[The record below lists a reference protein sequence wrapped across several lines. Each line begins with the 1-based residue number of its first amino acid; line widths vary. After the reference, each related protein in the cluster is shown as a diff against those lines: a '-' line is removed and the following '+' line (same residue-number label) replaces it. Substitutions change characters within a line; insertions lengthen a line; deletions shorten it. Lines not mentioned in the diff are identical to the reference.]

1 MADYNFKL
9 VIGDNT
15 FEKNTGNTPKD
26 YCLHG
31 IKFNRKIY
39 QPGEI
44 EAEISLLNQKTV
56 SELTNMLLMKEVK
69 LTHDSKT
76 IAENYYVHEILPQ
89 EKKNDTGIFVK
100 LMIYSMD
107 KLMTLDKYS
116 KVYAGMKLGAEILN
130 KERYNFRL
138 GDTAV
143 KVDFE
148 KMRMLKYVYSRI
160 VSDKGQTGKNIAIEI
175 PSEFIQPYLV
185 QYNESF
191 YDFLSRTAN
200 RCGEFL
206 YFEDGKLVLGLKTRT
221 EQYEETFTGTIDN
234 ETKTETIT
242 KEKELDPIVIS
253 DYDSVTYKSIST
265 SKLDIERYARD
276 TMKDKWGV
284 MENTNY
290 DLVKKNKAGY
300 PNDAFPGHTAYNS
313 ELASD
318 EFFFPLYADKFTTF
332 SREMGATGTDGE
344 NAATQIFPK
353 LCDITANSSDIIDFG
368 FKLAADE
375 AKTLID
381 AETTNSKKNKDG
393 NTNLFWVGD
402 KEKDAKINL
411 VLNSAKMMEKS
422 DGNTCLVPF
431 GTLSKDGWT
440 TLDYYRDVHK
450 YEEQLQ
456 RDIIC
461 IDMGTNYADVKLGD
475 KIKLSDTGIPY
486 TVIQIL
492 MVNDNAWTHT
502 YIDYEGHTSPNTQAN
517 KNQKIFAI
525 PYLKSGAQGYEVY
538 KPYPPVLDAP
548 VVRKAEPQ
556 TAFITASNDPKLQ
569 GRVRIVY
576 PWQTDST
583 GAMKKLADAEAE
595 YEQAQKDYQE
605 KKQKQ
610 ENLEKELDVLKREK
624 QLLEDETTDKKE
636 ALKQIHE
643 DIKTVNKKL
652 GKDNDKDE
660 ALKDDDITD
669 FLVATEFNECTTL
682 EKEVNELEVKLDEQY
697 AKLRKLESE
706 KAQLDSEL
714 ADLEA
719 QEKKQEEEKAELEKQ
734 KEKETDSDKIA
745 ELEEEITKRE
755 ETIKD
760 LEEKISGNKD
770 KKITGKKKD
779 IEDKKTKI
787 SNLIGDKDTDNTIKK
802 NEADLD
808 AKREELDAQKERYQL
823 VLQKKEIQKYYTEL
837 NSTKVEDIEKKIA
850 VYDSDNK
857 LTGGKEYE
865 LNQAKKATKTAK
877 TTLENKER
885 DINKIGKEVQAAVA
899 KMASPWIRMT
909 SPMATD
915 GGGTI
920 FKPRLG
926 DEVLINYECG
936 NVERPYVVGS
946 LFSKNVLEPDE
957 RINRTVG
964 PNLHKGA
971 SIAIVSPNGHGITF
985 KDPSS
990 DSGFAASVYPGIGLI
1005 NKYIIDNTDAKW
1017 PDSKDLAGGIKIG
1030 DRYGLYSIDMS
1041 SDKRSI
1047 KISSSLGTV
1056 NLDAFTGI
1064 TITAPNGDIKIEGK
1078 NVSIKAGN
1086 NLTLTSGTNIQTRSK
1101 REKKLKS
1108 GADFGYALEEAG
1120 VNRLLK
1126 EFVTPFI
1133 DVSLARSVW
1142 EIILM
1147 PIEGTTL
1154 IKSHRYMK
1162 LEAGSGN
1169 ATIKHDRYTANKH
1182 LGIDDSDKLN
1192 QTQQLMSKIKE
1203 KIKDIVPTI
1212 NGFATDAKIK
1222 CYNGFTAISNYRKY
1236 ANIDTYLKK
1245 IGDPDMKTIISEAK
1259 NAAAGAASRWTVW
1272 DKDHH
1277 PAIFDNKL
1285 KDGLLSLKIA
1295 SFYGYANELGKTIS
1309 ELNKKVADFKT
1320 LYQPDLSGLTGISL
1334 EVATAFKGAFDEL
1347 ADDYQKGWDKYCD
1360 SSAFMKE
1367 QYDFNAVL
1375 LKRKWAAL
1383 FLLKIAESKKD
1394 LLELYYT
1401 KSTLTDGMLTDNYKW
1416 GLFVKNLELRPMPQ
1430 FLRTA
1435 VDALKKAAKDSF
1447 VPFANPVKDRLMWS
1461 DTASGQILLS
1471 DNSDY
1476 TINFEKGQL
1485 SAHTEDRWQVEE
1497 GANQNTLDNMKK
1509 LLVDLG
1515 K

>member
-1 MADYNFKL
+1 MADYDFKL
-9 VIGDNT
+9 VIGDKT
-15 FEKNTGNTPKD
+15 FEKNNNTSNE

-44 EAEISLLNQKTV
+44 EAEISLLNKKTV
-56 SELTNMLLMKEVK
+56 SELTDMLLMKEVK
-69 LTHDSKT
+69 LTHNNET

-116 KVYAGMKLGAEILN
+116 KVYTGMKLGAEILN
-130 KERYNFRL
+130 KERLNFKL
-138 GDTAV
+138 ADTAV
-143 KVDFE
+143 KVDFG
-148 KMRMLKYVYSRI
+148 KMRMLKYMYSRVI
-160 VSDKGQTGKNIAIEI
+160 SNKGQTGKNISIEI

-221 EQYEETFTGTIDN
+221 KNTEEIVTREGDK
-234 ETKTETIT
+234 ETVTIT
-242 KEKELDPIVIS
+242 KEKELDPTIIS

-265 SKLDIERYARD
+265 SKLDIQRYARD

-290 DLVKKNKAGY
+290 DIVKKNKAGY

-318 EFFFPLYADKFTTF
+318 EFFFPLYADKFSTYE
-332 SREMGATGTDGE
+332 REMDGASLL
-344 NAATQIFPK
+344 FPI
-353 LCDITANSSDIIDFG
+353 LYDITANSADVVDFAFKVAEDIAKNHI
-368 FKLAADE
+368 E
-375 AKTLID
+375 ARQTENKK
-381 AETTNSKKNKDG
+381 NSKGKKNYIEI
-393 NTNLFWVGD
+393 
-402 KEKDAKINL
+402 KEGTDR
-411 VLNSAKMMEKS
+411 AKMLEKG
-422 DGNTCLVPF
+422 DGITCAVPF

-440 TLDYYRDVHK
+440 TLDYYRDVRK

-461 IDMGTNYADVKLGD
+461 IDMGTNYANVKLGD
-475 KIKLSDTGIPY
+475 KIKLSETGDPY

-492 MVNDNAWTHT
+492 MVNDNEWTHT
-502 YIDYEGHTSPNTQAN
+502 YTDYEGHTSPKTQAN

-525 PYLKSGAQGYEVY
+525 PYLKSEEEDHEVY
-538 KPYPPVLDAP
+538 KPYPPMLDAP

-583 GAMKKLADAEAE
+583 GDMKKLADAEAE
-595 YEQAQKDYQE
+595 YEKAQKDYLE

-610 ENLEKELDVLKREK
+610 ENLEKELDVLKKEK
-624 QLLEDETTDKKE
+624 QLLEDNKTDKDKTLE
-636 ALKQIHE
+636 KINN
-643 DIKTVNKKL
+643 DIKTVNKDL
-652 GKDNDKDE
+652 GENNDNDE

-669 FLVATEFNECTTL
+669 FLVAKESNKCATL

-719 QEKKQEEEKAELEKQ
+719 QMTQLVINKNALV
-734 KEKETDSDKIA
+734 KE
-745 ELEEEITKRE
+745 
-755 ETIKD
+755 
-760 LEEKISGNKD
+760 
-770 KKITGKKKD
+770 KD
-779 IEDKKTKI
+779 IESNADMIASLEAEIKKDEDAIDKLNEKIQDKKTKI
-787 SNLIGDKDTDNTIKK
+787 ANKEKEISNLIGTTTTADTIKK

-808 AKREELDAQKERYQL
+808 AKREKLVAQREKYQL
-823 VLQKKEIQKYYTEL
+823 VQQKKKIQEYYKEL
-837 NSTKVEDIEKKIA
+837 DSTQVEVIKNKIA

-865 LNQAKKATKTAK
+865 LNQAKDATKAAK

-957 RINRTVG
+957 RINRQVG
-964 PNLHKGA
+964 SNLHKGA

-985 KDPSS
+985 KDPGD
-990 DSGFAASVYPGIGLI
+990 DSGFIASAYPGIGVI
-1005 NKYIIDNTDAKW
+1005 TKYNPDVKW

-1056 NLDAFTGI
+1056 TLNAFTGI
-1064 TITAPNGDIKIEGK
+1064 TISAPNGDIKIEGK

-1086 NLTLTSGTNIQTRSK
+1086 NLTLTSGTNIETISK
-1101 REKKLKS
+1101 RKKKFAPLTGLPGTILGMS
-1108 GADFGYALEEAG
+1108 
-1120 VNRLLK
+1120 VTRVLK

-1133 DVSLARSVW
+1133 DISLARTAFEVV
-1142 EIILM
+1142 LG

-1162 LEAGSGN
+1162 LEAGPGK
-1169 ATIKHDRYTANKH
+1169 AMIQQDRYTNKVSVSSKLSALVPSLNNYNCDKLAEGRDLYSYIVYIIRTFNENISKFCDTYKTNWRDAYDKKNAYDAHTVCLDSNATTNPDILANCIILDTWNNLKLTDFAFDPAHQDQQEKQDLLDSANALGVAGVKFFKH
-1182 LGIDDSDKLN
+1182 LNDFIKMPKLEANPLPVEQAVWNVGNTVYDVIENKINSNFDDNYVIQNKFNDSFLSSDTPNDFSEKL
-1192 QTQQLMSKIKE
+1192 TEMKRRFSALLVIKVAADNNY
-1203 KIKDIVPTI
+1203 KDI
-1212 NGFATDAKIK
+1212 
-1222 CYNGFTAISNYRKY
+1222 
-1236 ANIDTYLKK
+1236 
-1245 IGDPDMKTIISEAK
+1245 
-1259 NAAAGAASRWTVW
+1259 
-1272 DKDHH
+1272 
-1277 PAIFDNKL
+1277 
-1285 KDGLLSLKIA
+1285 LKIR
-1295 SFYGYANELGKTIS
+1295 Y
-1309 ELNKKVADFKT
+1309 
-1320 LYQPDLSGLTGISL
+1320 
-1334 EVATAFKGAFDEL
+1334 
-1347 ADDYQKGWDKYCD
+1347 
-1360 SSAFMKE
+1360 KE
-1367 QYDFNAVL
+1367 SD
-1375 LKRKWAAL
+1375 
-1383 FLLKIAESKKD
+1383 
-1394 LLELYYT
+1394 
-1401 KSTLTDGMLTDNYKW
+1401 LTDNIISSKDEW
-1416 GLFVKNLELRPMPQ
+1416 EKFVSAIKLEPDPG
-1430 FLRTA
+1430 FVT
-1435 VDALKKAAKDSF
+1435 SF
-1447 VPFANPVKDRLMWS
+1447 VDNVKDPLLKLIDLDGWLHTFKEKDMWN
-1461 DTASGQILLS
+1461 DKKNGQILLS
-1471 DNSDY
+1471 DSKDF
-1476 TINFEKGQL
+1476 TIDFEGGGLNKC
-1485 SAHTEDRWQVEE
+1485 EK
-1497 GANQNTLDNMKK
+1497 ANQANTDYLKE
-1509 LLVDLG
+1509 LLNTI
-1515 K
+1515 